1 MKKKFWKNCLYA
13 SSFSLVVGLGAYTY
27 ACADD
32 WFSYSSVS
40 SFTPEAFVDNSYK
53 PMFFAPTERFYDWGY
68 MDNVS
73 MFNNQIVEDWKAYL
87 GNSVSEQVIKE
98 YLVEN
103 KEDTD
108 NINDLYSDLLKKKAK
123 TGSYGL
129 NLKEEKVKNFITFL
143 YYAKEIE
150 KYSAQTFNYW
160 DYDSHIAVTASDRV
174 VNEVESFYNKMNK
187 KDTFFTSRMW
197 FQVMKAKFYSSDR
210 SAVIRYFES
219 TSAMQSKN
227 TLYYRALAYVA
238 GAYYQQADY
247 IKSNLYYAE
256 VFNAEPSMRQVALY
270 NFRPL
275 DNKQLQTVINST
287 NDKEVKAA
295 VWAITGYYKDTAVAM
310 REVYAID
317 PNSKHIDYLLT
328 RWVNEQ
334 ESAVNVFA
342 DSNFKSKDEYFKTI
356 KKKIDLSTLK
366 WVKEVADKSKEV
378 HNPVLWKLAAGYID
392 IFQGNYKEAE
402 KSIKEAKGFVKA
414 DDKLLADQV
423 RLFALINN
431 ISQVKKIDK
440 SVENDLIS
448 DLKWVYTELP
458 KHTYDNPFR
467 YEYASNWIRQFL
479 SSVYKEQG
487 NPIMGEV
494 LLSEGSTFYQ
504 DIKRSNDMEAFF
516 KKTNKSSMEELFV
529 SLYKFNLSEIYESRA
544 IYLFYQD
551 KIDEAITA
559 MEKAVPVKKWNV
571 YNQEEYTLEYNSTEL
586 YGNPFNGKIKDCND
600 CDHVAKQSVKY
611 SKLAFLKKVKE
622 MQDKVNSGE
631 DVFNNAMLLGN
642 AYYNTTYFGNGRVFY
657 YNSIVGEYGSNTIA
671 SENKSFLLSMK
682 LPQKYYD
689 IAKKYATTKEQK
701 AKLAYFDAKME
712 RNNFYVG
719 KYHADN
725 YYMGAW
731 GDDTMFKKWKGF
743 AELQE
748 KYSDTKYYNEVIN
761 ECGYFR
767 KYLGME

>member
-13 SSFSLVVGLGAYTY
+13 SSFSLIIGLGAYTY

-32 WFSYSSVS
+32 WFSYSSIS
-40 SFTPEAFVDNSYK
+40 SFTPEAFVDDSYK
-53 PMFFAPTERFYDWGY
+53 PMFFAPSERFYNWGY
-68 MDNVS
+68 MENVS
-73 MFNNQIVEDWKAYL
+73 MFDDQIVEDWKGYL
-87 GNSVSEQVIKE
+87 GNSVPEQAIKE
-98 YLVEN
+98 YLIAN
-103 KEDTD
+103 NDSTD
-108 NINDLYSDLLKKKAK
+108 NIIDLYNDLQKMKAK

-129 NLKEEKVKNFITFL
+129 NLKDEKVKNFVSFL

-160 DYDSHIAVTASDRV
+160 DYQSHIAVTASDRV
-174 VNEVESFYNKMNK
+174 VNEVEYYYTKLDK
-187 KDTFFTSRMW
+187 KDKFFTSRMW

-210 SAVIRYFES
+210 TAAIRYFES
-219 TSAMQSKN
+219 TSATQPKN
-227 TLYYRALAYVA
+227 TLYYRALSYVA

-270 NFRPL
+270 NFKPL
-275 DNKQLQTVINST
+275 DNKQLQNVINST

-295 VWAITGYYKDTAVAM
+295 VWAITGYYRDTATAM
-310 REVYAID
+310 KEVYAVD

-334 ESAVNVFA
+334 ESAVNLFV
-342 DSNFKSKDEYFKTI
+342 DTNFKSKEEYFKTI
-356 KKKIDLSTLK
+356 RKKIDLNTLK
-366 WVKEVADKSKEV
+366 WVKEVANKSEEV
-378 HNPVLWKLAAGYID
+378 NNPVLWKLAAGYID

-402 KSIKEAKGFVKA
+402 KSIQEAKGFVKS
-414 DDKLLADQV
+414 DDKLLEDQV

-431 ISQVKKIDK
+431 ISQIKKIDK
-440 SVENDLIS
+440 SVESNLIA

-458 KHTYDNPFR
+458 KNSYESSFR
-467 YEYASNWIRQFL
+467 YEYAANWIRQFL

-487 NPIMGEV
+487 NVIMAEV
-494 LLSEGSTFYQ
+494 LLSNGSTFYQ
-504 DIKRSNDMEAFF
+504 DVKRSNDMEAFF
-516 KKTNKSSMEELFV
+516 KKENKSAIEELFV
-529 SLYKFNLSEIYESRA
+529 SLYAFNLSDIYESRA

-551 KIDEAITA
+551 KIDEAISA
-559 MEKAVPVKKWNV
+559 MEQATPIKKWNA
-571 YNQEEYTLEYNSTEL
+571 YTKEEYTLEYNTTEL

-600 CDHVAKQSVKY
+600 CDHAAKQSVKY
-611 SKLAFLKKVKE
+611 NKLAFLKKVKE
-622 MQDKVNSGE
+622 MQDRVKSGE

-642 AYYNTTYFGNGRVFY
+642 AYYNTTYFGNARVFY

-671 SENKSFLLSMK
+671 SENKAFVLSMK
-682 LPQKYYD
+682 LAQKYYN
-689 IAKKYATTKEQK
+689 IAKQHATTKEQK
-701 AKLAYFDAKME
+701 AKLAYFDAKIE
-712 RNNFYVG
+712 RNNFYVD
-719 KYHADN
+719 KYHSSD

-731 GDDTMFKKWKGF
+731 GDDTMFEKWKGF
-743 AELQE
+743 TELQE
-748 KYSDTKYYNEVIN
+748 KYGDTKYYNEVIN